1 MYLPQEYLPE
11 VRGEYGMGYVKEGGA
26 MYGITAQVSLYPLG
40 EADLSPSIDAAVG
53 AFERHGIEYKTG
65 EMSTVLWGDDEAL
78 FEALRDA
85 FREATYRGSAV
96 MTITVSNAC
105 PWPGAKKGK

>member
-1 MYLPQEYLPE
+1 
-11 VRGEYGMGYVKEGGA
+11 

-40 EADLSPSIDAAVG
+40 EADLSPAIDAAVG
-53 AFERHGIEYKTG
+53 AFARHGVESRTG
-65 EMSTVLWGDDEAL
+65 EMSTVLWGDDEKL

-85 FREATYRGSAV
+85 FREAASRGSAV

-105 PWPGAKKGK
+105 PWPGKKTTR